1 MQYATSARGLI
12 ADVAENISTKTE
24 GNKDK
29 HNRIYSLKKIQNH
42 KSQDKLISAIQL
54 HSHTITDQNLQ
65 LPASKLKLTSNMT
78 FLRRAF
84 NMIGSLYNGNIQFLP
99 FKKPQ
104 QNNQKI
110 NP

>member
-24 GNKDK
+24 GNKNK
-29 HNRIYSLKKIQNH
+29 HNRIYSLIESKTINH
-42 KSQDKLISAIQL
+42 KINSSPQFDF
-54 HSHTITDQNLQ
+54 TITDQNPQ